1 MIRWR
6 TVRPLLAIL
15 GVLGVWMG
23 GWAAPAAA
31 QQDYIDIRNPSLRK
45 IPLAIPVFRTAPYPS
60 DPIAAGAPDR
70 LTRYLDFTSFFK
82 VLDRGTYR
90 LDPARPAPADVD
102 TIDFPNWSSI
112 GAELLITGNLR
123 VDGDLVEMELR
134 LFDVVKGELLVGK
147 RYKGW
152 MRDRERILRRFA
164 GEVVHY
170 LTGSWGVFDT
180 QIAFVS
186 NGTGNKEIYLCDFD
200 GSNPRR
206 FTRHESI
213 TLSPAWSSDGKW
225 LAYTSYAQD
234 NPDLYI
240 RQVDG
245 GPGHF
250 FSREGINTTPAWR
263 PGTFELAA
271 TLSFGGDPDIYL
283 LTGDAKIVRKMT
295 QKWGIDTSPAWSPDG
310 RRVAFTSSRAGS
322 PQIYVMNADGG
333 GVERVTFQ
341 GRYNSQPSW
350 SPEGDRIAYSAM
362 ENGEINI
369 HVIDLES
376 RNPARLTYR
385 SGRNESPSWSPDGSL
400 IVFSSTREGG
410 VPRIY
415 VMTAFGTDQRK
426 LLDMPGAQTS
436 PRWSPRLSAP

>member
-1 MIRWR
+1 MIRLR
-6 TVRPLLAIL
+6 TAGLILALLGLWTAH
-15 GVLGVWMG
+15 
-23 GWAAPAAA
+23 APA

-45 IPLAIPVFRTAPYPS
+45 IPLAVPVFRVAPNPNA
-60 DPIAAGAPDR
+60 PLATEAPDR
-70 LTRYLDFTSFFK
+70 LAGYLDFTSFFK
-82 VLDRGTYR
+82 VLDRETHR
-90 LDPARPAPADVD
+90 LDPTRPAPADVE
-102 TIDFPNWSSI
+102 TIQFSDWNGI

-152 MRDRERILRRFA
+152 VRDRDQILRRFA

-170 LTGSWGVFDT
+170 LTGKWGIFDT
-180 QIAFVS
+180 RIAFVS
-186 NGTGNKEIYLCDFD
+186 SGAGNKEIFICDFD

-206 FTRHESI
+206 FTRHNSI
-213 TLSPAWSSDGKW
+213 TLGPAWSSDGKW

-240 RQVDG
+240 RGVDG

-250 FSREGINTTPAWR
+250 FSRKGINTTPAWR

-271 TLSFGGDPDIYL
+271 TLSFEGDPDIYL

-295 QKWGIDTSPAWSPDG
+295 QKWGIDTSPTWSPDG
-310 RRVAFTSSRAGS
+310 RRIAFTSSRAGS

-333 GVERVTFQ
+333 GVERLTFQ

-376 RNPARLTYR
+376 RNPARLTYN

-410 VPRIY
+410 APRLY

-436 PRWSPRLSAP
+436 PRWSPRLSEP